1 MAEGSA
7 ATAAAAS
14 APGLR
19 AGGRGGGRPWGRKAE
34 GGRRRAGGGR
44 GGGRRGEGAG
54 AAAAAAGFPASS
66 PRCAP
71 RSLGRCSPRR
81 PASPRLGHPLW
92 PRLLP
97 PSGPALRFPLPPA
110 PPPPSTQIPTPHPE
124 PRSRRRRRRHTP
136 LRLGL
141 ARLPRWPRP
150 APPRSHS
157 PAGPLAPPPLPI
169 DLPVRH
175 RGPAHSPGLLP
186 DWGRRGGPRARWLA
200 AARDVSAPP
209 PPPPRVAWLP
219 PSAVPQQRNPPPR
232 ARATLGSGASPLQP
246 PPREPVSGARP
257 PAPRGRG
264 PAGQGGAGRA
274 RGFGRRSARGPRGG
288 AGGPRGAAPAPNKVC
303 FDEKRLCFLFRV
315 GRRLL
320 VAPGSGRAMA
330 ATGNPWLIT
339 SIFSILSCLIKLQP
353 LDQPTLVSILL
364 ESWGPLEGTPL
375 TCPEPICL
383 SSLDLVRGSRQST
396 GRPIAGQTEEGLLT
410 SPPHLLLPLAPAVA
424 VSPDPPWWP
433 SSPSAWSP
441 SSRS

>member
-1 MAEGSA
+1 MGKEGRGRKA
-7 ATAAAAS
+7 
-14 APGLR
+14 
-19 AGGRGGGRPWGRKAE
+19 AGGRA
-34 GGRRRAGGGR
+34 GGR

-81 PASPRLGHPLW
+81 PASPRLGRPLW

-136 LRLGL
+136 LGLGL

-209 PPPPRVAWLP
+209 PPPRLARLP
-219 PSAVPQQRNPPPR
+219 PSAVPRQRNPPPR
-232 ARATLGSGASPLQP
+232 ARAALGSGASPLQP
-246 PPREPVSGARP
+246 PPREPVSGARSP
-257 PAPRGRG
+257 VPRGRG
-264 PAGQGGAGRA
+264 PAGEGEAGRA
-274 RGFGRRSARGPRGG
+274 RGLGRRAARGPHGG
-288 AGGPRGAAPAPNKVC
+288 AGGARGATLAPNKVC
-303 FDEKRLCFLFRV
+303 FDEKRLCLLFRV
-315 GRRLL
+315 GQRWL

-330 ATGNPWLIT
+330 AVSVAGQANKGGRAAEEHVRGPSRARIAPRAPVPVPLRARGPSAGGPRRAAGAGRSGGSGARSPQVHRWEDVRYPFVTRGNPRRGRWV
-339 SIFSILSCLIKLQP
+339 P
-353 LDQPTLVSILL
+353 A
-364 ESWGPLEGTPL
+364 
-375 TCPEPICL
+375 
-383 SSLDLVRGSRQST
+383 SL
-396 GRPIAGQTEEGLLT
+396 
-410 SPPHLLLPLAPAVA
+410 
-424 VSPDPPWWP
+424 
-433 SSPSAWSP
+433 
-441 SSRS
+441 

>member
-175 RGPAHSPGLLP
+175 RDPAHSPGLLP

-200 AARDVSAPP
+200 AARDVSAQPPPPPPP

-232 ARATLGSGASPLQP
+232 ARGTLGSGASPLQP

-274 RGFGRRSARGPRGG
+274 RGLGRRSARGPRGG
-288 AGGPRGAAPAPNKVC
+288 AGGARGAARAPNKVC

-320 VAPGSGRAMA
+320 VAPGSRRAMA
-330 ATGNPWLIT
+330 ATGNLWLIT
-339 SIFSILSCLIKLQP
+339 GIFSILSCFCLIKLQP
-353 LDQPTLVSILL
+353 LDQPTFVSILL
-364 ESWGPLEGTPL
+364 ESWGPLEETPL
-375 TCPEPICL
+375 T
-383 SSLDLVRGSRQST
+383 
-396 GRPIAGQTEEGLLT
+396 
-410 SPPHLLLPLAPAVA
+410 LLLEENWRD
-424 VSPDPPWWP
+424 PDWFV
-433 SSPSAWSP
+433 
-441 SSRS
+441 

>member
-175 RGPAHSPGLLP
+175 RGPAHSPRLLP

-209 PPPPRVAWLP
+209 PPPPPPPPRVAWLP
-219 PSAVPQQRNPPPR
+219 PSAVPQQRHPPPR

-246 PPREPVSGARP
+246 PPREP
-257 PAPRGRG
+257 
-264 PAGQGGAGRA
+264 
-274 RGFGRRSARGPRGG
+274 
-288 AGGPRGAAPAPNKVC
+288 
-303 FDEKRLCFLFRV
+303 
-315 GRRLL
+315 
-320 VAPGSGRAMA
+320 
-330 ATGNPWLIT
+330 TGNPWLIT
-339 SIFSILSCLIKLQP
+339 SIFSIPSCLIKLQP

-375 TCPEPICL
+375 AIGLESWLWGRKTTEVMCPTHQMISSFQRCIL
-383 SSLDLVRGSRQST
+383 ST
-396 GRPIAGQTEEGLLT
+396 
-410 SPPHLLLPLAPAVA
+410 
-424 VSPDPPWWP
+424 
-433 SSPSAWSP
+433 
-441 SSRS
+441 